1 MPKPPNILVILCH
14 DLGRRLGCYGVP
26 NLTTPVLDELADES
40 VLCANHFATAPLCS
54 PSRGSIMTGLY
65 PHTNGLMGLVNR
77 GWDMPDDH
85 PTLAQLLTANES
97 ATYESVLFGFQ
108 HEKRQPLRMGYR
120 HHHHAPGP
128 HLCDTV
134 SAEFV
139 EWLRARKTKPSPF
152 FACLGFFEV
161 HRPFNNPRY
170 TPDDPTQVHVP
181 AYLPDTTG
189 VRQDLADLHGLIFAV
204 DTAMEK
210 ILAAVEQ
217 TGQTNNTLLIF
228 STDHGIAFPRAKST
242 LYDPG
247 IGTALILRWP
257 DGFAGGRRLPQL
269 LSNIDLLPTV
279 LACAGLP
286 TPAHVQGRSFLPLLR
301 DQAYQARTEIFAE
314 KTWHDVYDP
323 IRAIRTGR
331 FKYIRNFP
339 GPDGAPAAER
349 PLLHLPVDIEESLS
363 RQALAEQGDP
373 HLKPRPEEEFYDLD
387 LDPAE
392 LNNLAHDPV
401 YASTLGDL
409 RWRLRCWM
417 EQTCDPLLKGPIPCP
432 DPKMQLE

>member
-1 MPKPPNILVILCH
+1 MQKPPNILVILCH

-26 NLTTPVLDELADES
+26 NLTTPVLDELADEG

-97 ATYESVLFGFQ
+97 VPYESVLFGFQ
-108 HEKRQPLRMGYR
+108 HEKRQTLRMGYQQHR
-120 HHHHAPGP
+120 HAPGP

-161 HRPFNNPRY
+161 HRPFSNPRY
-170 TPDDPTQVHVP
+170 TPDDPTQVYVP

-189 VRQDLADLHGLIFAV
+189 VRQDLADLHGMIFAV
-204 DTAMEK
+204 NTAMEK

-217 TGQTNNTLLIF
+217 TGQTDNTLLIF

-269 LSNIDLLPTV
+269 LSNIDLLPSEV
-279 LACAGLP
+279 PECFHAGWG
-286 TPAHVQGRSFLPLLR
+286 HV
-301 DQAYQARTEIFAE
+301 
-314 KTWHDVYDP
+314 
-323 IRAIRTGR
+323 
-331 FKYIRNFP
+331 
-339 GPDGAPAAER
+339 AAER
-349 PLLHLPVDIEESLS
+349 RRAGGTGS
-363 RQALAEQGDP
+363 
-373 HLKPRPEEEFYDLD
+373 
-387 LDPAE
+387 
-392 LNNLAHDPV
+392 
-401 YASTLGDL
+401 
-409 RWRLRCWM
+409 
-417 EQTCDPLLKGPIPCP
+417 
-432 DPKMQLE
+432 